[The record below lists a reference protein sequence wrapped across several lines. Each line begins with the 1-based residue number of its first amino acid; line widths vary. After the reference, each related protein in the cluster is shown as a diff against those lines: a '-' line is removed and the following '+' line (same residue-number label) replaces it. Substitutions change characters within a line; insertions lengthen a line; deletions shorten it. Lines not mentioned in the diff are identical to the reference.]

1 LEYLIL
7 FLSAFGAATILP
19 FYSEVVLVG
28 MLVNQPDAWL
38 WLWLVASIGNTLGAW
53 VNWFIGLYML
63 HYKESKWFPFKGKA
77 LDTAQAWFQ
86 KYGIWSLL
94 MAWAPIGGDA
104 ITFIAGVMRVNVW
117 VFLLLTFI
125 GKSLRYLI
133 LVAATLE
140 LGLLELLN

>member
-1 LEYLIL
+1 MEYLIL

-28 MLVNQPDAWL
+28 MLVAEPEAWFWL
-38 WLWLVASIGNTLGAW
+38 WLIASTGNTLGAW
-53 VNWFIGLYML
+53 VNWFLGLYML
-63 HYKESKWFPFKGKA
+63 HYKDRKWFPFKGKA
-77 LDTAQAWFQ
+77 LDTAQAWFK
-86 KYGIWSLL
+86 KYGVWSLL

-117 VFLLLTFI
+117 VFLVLTFI